1 MELNI
6 EVRDLQ
12 QPRPYSPEF
21 VGFGQP
27 FFVGFGFLIFAV
39 LLLFL
44 WMGLRFYV
52 VNKHVRENEGKPP
65 MFYQGMLRFRGW

>member
-1 MELNI
+1 VELSI

-27 FFVGFGFLIFAV
+27 FFVGFGFLIGAV

-52 VNKHVRENEGKPP
+52 VNN
-65 MFYQGMLRFRGW
+65 LI

>member
-1 MELNI
+1 M
-6 EVRDLQ
+6 RDLQ

-27 FFVGFGFLIFAV
+27 FFVGFGFLIGAV